1 MSGGRIEIP
10 LEEFNAMKSKIDDFE
25 KVLNNVSKEAA
36 KYKEE
41 NEELKLFLE
50 DIRSMSALDRLSSW
64 YKLKEKFE
72 KYLNVE

>member
-1 MSGGRIEIP
+1 MFGGRIEIP

-50 DIRSMSALDRLSSW
+50 DIRSMSALDRFSSW

-72 KYLNVE
+72 KFLKKE